1 MKCDR
6 CNGTGRRVEESD
18 NGIGWIPVKCEY
30 CHGTGEVEQTEQEYI
45 QTCNTEQLAE
55 FLSRVFQA
63 RAFCEIC
70 DIRKRCEFRAGCKY
84 GNKPYRECWKEWL
97 KQPHTERGDS
107 K

>member
-55 FLSRVFQA
+55 FLADKYNEVVDTVLSDESCIIDDADQDDYWYRKV
-63 RAFCEIC
+63 
-70 DIRKRCEFRAGCKY
+70 DIV
-84 GNKPYRECWKEWL
+84 EWL
-97 KQPHTERGDS
+97 KKPHDVE
-107 K
+107 